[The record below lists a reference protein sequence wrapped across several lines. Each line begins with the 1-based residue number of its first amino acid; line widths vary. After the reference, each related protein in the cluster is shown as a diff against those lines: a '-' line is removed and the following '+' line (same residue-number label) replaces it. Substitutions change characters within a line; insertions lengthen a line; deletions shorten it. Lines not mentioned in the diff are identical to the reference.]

1 MFNNL
6 TNSNAPNPPPPS
18 ILKQLLF
25 YLLNRPGENSVKEIK
40 KKHSFN
46 LLIMSLFGS
55 TGVVSCKI
63 N

>member
-6 TNSNAPNPPPPS
+6 TNSNAPTPPPPYS

-40 KKHSFN
+40 KTIR
-46 LLIMSLFGS
+46 LIY
-55 TGVVSCKI
+55 
-63 N
+63 

>member
-6 TNSNAPNPPPPS
+6 TNSNAPNPPPS

-40 KKHSFN
+40 KTIR
-46 LLIMSLFGS
+46 LIY
-55 TGVVSCKI
+55 
-63 N
+63 